1 MYDFL
6 PPSLILV
13 WEWVHLEQRL
23 LFHDKSLN
31 WSSLSFTFFQNVLF
45 GMILRSISGKKIFI
59 FVPNSMDVTPKKVIL
74 EIHIYFNLYHTID
87 ICAIQTLIHDLPN
100 NLLFLRVTHYFIQTK
115 QHASKY
121 NFISGRPK
129 PLCMA
134 SCNYLYLILGCFPCQ
149 INLSISLCHCL
160 NGTLVI
166 NIGIVWNIN
175 NIFGKIFILII
186 EILPNKDN
194 CIFIPSK

>member
-1 MYDFL
+1 MNLTIIYFL
-6 PPSLILV
+6 SKYAF
-13 WEWVHLEQRL
+13 WDDTQRY
-23 LFHDKSLN
+23 FRKKKSLY
-31 WSSLSFTFFQNVLF
+31 FF
-45 GMILRSISGKKIFI
+45 
-59 FVPNSMDVTPKKVIL
+59 PNSMDVMPKKVIL
-74 EIHIYFNLYHTID
+74 EIHIYFNFYHTID
-87 ICAIQTLIHDLPN
+87 IRAIQTLIHDLPN
-100 NLLFLRVTHYFIQTK
+100 NLLYLRVSHYFIQTK

-129 PLCMA
+129 PLCTA

-149 INLSISLCHCL
+149 INLSMSPCYCL

-166 NIGIVWNIN
+166 NIGSVWNIN
-175 NIFGKIFILII
+175 NIFGKIFFLII